1 MSEANASPT
10 GRSHQEMSE
19 ANASPTGRSHQEMS
33 EANASPTGRSHQ
45 EMSEANASPTGRSHQ
60 EMSEVS
66 TEARKWLDSR
76 SVLYVIFFLSGV
88 TGLVYEVI
96 WVRMTGLVFG
106 NTSHAISIVLGA
118 FMAGLALGS
127 WKLGQTA
134 DRTTNPLR
142 LYGLLEVGIGLSAA
156 LVPLVFRELDSFYWT
171 IAPTVASIP
180 GGAGLI
186 RFVTSF
192 VVLITPTFLMGGT
205 LPVLTR
211 FFTDRIEEV
220 ERKVGVLYAL
230 NTFGAAAGSLLA
242 ALVLIPGIG
251 NTRTTLIIATVN
263 VAIGLFAMWLSGR
276 PAGSTSSSRI
286 SGDEG
291 AAPSSPSS
299 SNPIVDRLVLMTLA
313 VSGFVSMMYE
323 VSWTR
328 ALSAMIGS
336 STYAF
341 SIMLVTFLIGIALG
355 SSIISRWKPVASLR
369 LLGLLQLGVAFGGM
383 VFLLGYLAA
392 PYTLL
397 ALIRAFYYSFPAIL
411 TIQFILCAALMIL
424 ATLSM
429 GASFPIASQLY
440 SSKFLILGRSIGNIY
455 SVNTIGAIIGS
466 LVAGFVLM
474 PLIGTERTI
483 LAGLFFNAAMALLL
497 LTEAKTA
504 RFAQALATVLLLIA
518 TVSMRGGI
526 FWKPDAMDRGVLIYS
541 KALEARPELT
551 MSEHYEDTD
560 VVYFKEGN
568 NATISVRK
576 GENYMALRTNGKV
589 DASNRDDMITQ
600 LTVGWLPG
608 FYHPNP
614 KNALVIGY
622 GSGVTVGAVTS
633 IKEIEDID
641 CIEIEP
647 AVYAAGPWFSEINRK
662 SYENPRVHFTFN
674 DARNYMNTTRKK
686 YDIII
691 SEPSNPWIAGVA
703 SLFTSEFYDRAA
715 EVLNPDG
722 VFAQWIQLY
731 ELDPEDLRMVLYE
744 VQRKFP
750 EVSVWVTDSDLIMIA
765 TRQKQTL
772 DTARIAKIVKS
783 DPSMV
788 RDFREFLHSETP
800 EGLLSYYVMSTEA
813 VRKFASKARR
823 NTDDHPLLEFHA
835 PRRLFADTRDLN
847 IDLLYESKDGLLPQG
862 AEVNDLEAAYAGMIE
877 PLLAFKRSHLAN
889 QAMALLA
896 QVPKKEEA
904 SLQLAI
910 AKLKMDSADWEGAE
924 EALKQA
930 DSQIKSDSPI
940 MGEKEEMMGLLYE
953 SLGNLDEAK
962 KHFERSVK
970 VEPKRPLP
978 LRRLAELAAK
988 DQSWTDASN
997 WMQQYLETKPPQLA
1011 HYWAVLG
1018 DYRLAAE
1025 EIEAG
1030 SQALETALRLDPYVY
1045 WAHFRMARVF
1055 EKNKDTESAIKQYE
1069 FLVRYAFD
1077 RDPDIYVKL
1086 ATLYKDAGRKRDA
1099 LRVLEKG
1106 RRILATNPAIYR
1118 LYREVLDAS

>member
-1 MSEANASPT
+1 MFGKRLN
-10 GRSHQEMSE
+10 
-19 ANASPTGRSHQEMS
+19 
-33 EANASPTGRSHQ
+33 
-45 EMSEANASPTGRSHQ
+45 
-60 EMSEVS
+60 
-66 TEARKWLDSR
+66 SR
-76 SVLYVIFFLSGV
+76 SILYVVFFLSGA

-96 WVRMTGLVFG
+96 WVRLTGLVFG
-106 NTSHAISIVLGA
+106 NTSHAISTVLGA

-127 WKLGQTA
+127 WKLGQKA
-134 DRTTNPLR
+134 DRISNPLR
-142 LYGLLEVGIGLSAA
+142 MYGFLEIGIGISAA
-156 LVPLVFRELDSFYWT
+156 LVPLVFRGLDSFYWT
-171 IAPTVASIP
+171 LAPSLNSIP

-186 RFVTSF
+186 RFGTSF
-192 VVLITPTFLMGGT
+192 AILLTPTFLMGGT

-211 FFTDRIEEV
+211 FFTERIDEV

-251 NTRTTLIIATVN
+251 NLRTTLIIATIN
-263 VAIGLFAMWLSGR
+263 VAIGLFAIWLSRAADSTGR
-276 PAGSTSSSRI
+276 ESNFQ
-286 SGDEG
+286 
-291 AAPSSPSS
+291 APSIEIPDSRS
-299 SNPIVDRLVLMTLA
+299 SNPAADRLVLMTLA

-355 SSIISRWKPVASLR
+355 SSIVSRRKPAAT
-369 LLGLLQLGVAFGGM
+369 LGLLGRMQLGVAFGGII
-383 VFLLGYLAA
+383 FLVGYLAA
-392 PYTLL
+392 PYVLYSM
-397 ALIRAFYYSFPAIL
+397 IRALYYSFPAIL
-411 TIQFILCAALMIL
+411 TVQFLLCAGLMIL
-424 ATLSM
+424 TTLCM
-429 GASFPIASQLY
+429 GATFPIASQLY
-440 SSKFLILGRSIGNIY
+440 SNKFTVLGRSIGNIY
-455 SVNTIGAIIGS
+455 SVNTVGAILGS
-466 LVAGFVLM
+466 LIAGFVLM

-483 LAGLFFNAAMALLL
+483 LAGLFFNSAMALLL

-504 RFAQALATVLLLIA
+504 RVAQVFAVAILLIA
-518 TVSMRGGI
+518 TLSMRGGI
-526 FWKPDAMDRGVLIYS
+526 FWKPEAMDRGILVYS
-541 KALEARPELT
+541 KAFEARPELT
-551 MSEHYEDTD
+551 IDEHYADTD
-560 VVYFKEGN
+560 VAYFKEGN

-576 GENYMALRTNGKV
+576 GENYLALRTNGKV

-647 AVYAAGPWFSEINRK
+647 AVYGAGQYFSDINRR
-662 SYENPRVHFTFN
+662 SYENPKVHMTFN
-674 DARNYMNTTRKK
+674 DARNYMNMTRKQ

-715 EVLNPDG
+715 QVLKPDG

-750 EVSVWVTDSDLIMIA
+750 EVSVWVTDSDLIIIA
-765 TRQKQTL
+765 TRQKQSL
-772 DTARIAKIVKS
+772 NTARVAEIVKS
-783 DPSMV
+783 DPSIA
-788 RDFREFLHSETP
+788 RDFRDFLHSDTP
-800 EGLLSYYVMSTEA
+800 EGLLSFYVMSSEA
-813 VRKFASKARR
+813 VRKFASNARR

-835 PRRLFADTRDLN
+835 PRQLFTDTRDLN

-862 AEVNDLEAAYAGMIE
+862 AEVADLEAAYSGMVE
-877 PLLAFKRSHLAN
+877 PFLVYRRRNLAN

-896 QVPKKEEA
+896 QAPKKEEA

-910 AKLKMDSADWEGAE
+910 AKLNLDSGDFGRAE
-924 EALKQA
+924 QALKTA
-930 DSQIKSDSPI
+930 DAQIKPGSPN
-940 MGEKEEMMGLLYE
+940 MGEKEELMGLLYE
-953 SLGNLDEAK
+953 TIGQSGQAK
-962 KHFERSVK
+962 EHFQRSASAEPTRSV
-970 VEPKRPLP
+970 P
-978 LRRLAELAAK
+978 LRKLAEMAAK
-988 DQSWTDASN
+988 DQSWAEAAK
-997 WMQQYLETKPPQLA
+997 WQQQFLETKPQQLG
-1011 HYWAVLG
+1011 HFWAVLG
-1018 DYRLAAE
+1018 DYSLAAE
-1025 EIEAG
+1025 QTEQG
-1030 SQALETALRLDPYVY
+1030 SQALETALRIDPYVY

-1055 EKNKDTESAIKQYE
+1055 EKNKDKDSAIKQYE
-1069 FLVRYAFD
+1069 FLVQYSFD
-1077 RDPDIYVKL
+1077 RDPDVYVNL
-1086 ATLYKDAGRKRDA
+1086 ANLYKEAGRKRDA
-1099 LRVLEKG
+1099 LRVLAKG

-1118 LYREVLDAS
+1118 LYRELQQAS

>member
-1 MSEANASPT
+1 MFAKRLNLSSI
-10 GRSHQEMSE
+10 
-19 ANASPTGRSHQEMS
+19 
-33 EANASPTGRSHQ
+33 
-45 EMSEANASPTGRSHQ
+45 
-60 EMSEVS
+60 
-66 TEARKWLDSR
+66 
-76 SVLYVIFFLSGV
+76 LYVIFFLSGA

-96 WVRMTGLVFG
+96 WVRLTGLVFG
-106 NTSHAISIVLGA
+106 NTSQAISIVVGA

-127 WKLGQTA
+127 WKLGQRT

-142 LYGLLEVGIGLSAA
+142 LNGLLEVGIGLSAA
-156 LVPLVFRELDSFYWT
+156 LVPLIFRGLDSFYWT
-171 IAPTVASIP
+171 IAPMVASIP
-180 GGAGLI
+180 GGAGFI
-186 RFVTSF
+186 RFATSF

-251 NTRTTLIIATVN
+251 NIRTTLIIATVN
-263 VAIGLFAMWLSGR
+263 VAIGLFAMWLSGGL
-276 PAGSTSSSRI
+276 PGSDPSSSLT
-286 SGDEG
+286 GDEG
-291 AAPSSPSS
+291 APLSPTSR
-299 SNPIVDRLVLMTLA
+299 SNPVVDRLVLMTLA

-355 SSIISRWKPVASLR
+355 SSVISRWKPAASLR
-369 LLGLLQLGVAFGGM
+369 LLGIMQVGVAVGGLI
-383 VFLLGYLAA
+383 FLVGYLAA

-429 GASFPIASQLY
+429 GATFPIASQLY
-440 SSKFLILGRSIGNIY
+440 SSKFRILGRSIGNIY

-483 LAGLFFNAAMALLL
+483 LAGLFFNSAMALLL
-497 LTEAKTA
+497 FTESKTA
-504 RFAQALATVLLLIA
+504 RVGQVLAAALLLIS
-518 TVSMRGGI
+518 TVSMRGGM
-526 FWKPDAMDRGVLIYS
+526 FWKPDAMDRGILIYS
-541 KALEARPELT
+541 KAFEARPELT
-551 MSEHYEDTD
+551 INEHYEDTD

-600 LTVGWLPG
+600 LTVGWLPA

-641 CIEIEP
+641 CVEIEP
-647 AVYAAGPWFSEINRK
+647 AVLGAGPLFSAINRK
-662 SYENPRVHFTFN
+662 SYENPRVHLTFN
-674 DARNYMNTTRKK
+674 DARNYMNTTRKQ

-715 EVLNPDG
+715 QVLKPDG

-750 EVSVWVTDSDLIMIA
+750 EVSVWVTDSDLILIA
-765 TRQKQTL
+765 TRQPQSL
-772 DTARIAKIVKS
+772 NMARVANIVRS

-788 RDFREFLHSETP
+788 RDFRDFLHSEQP

-813 VRKFASKARR
+813 VKKFSSKARR

-835 PRRLFADTRDLN
+835 PRQLFTDTRDLN
-847 IDLLYESKDGLLPQG
+847 LDLLYESKDGLLPHG
-862 AEVNDLEAAYAGMIE
+862 AEVPDLASAYSAMIE
-877 PLLAFKRSHLAN
+877 PFLIFKRSNLAN
-889 QAMALLA
+889 QAMGLLA
-896 QVPKKEEA
+896 QGSKKEPA
-904 SLQLAI
+904 LLQLAI
-910 AKLKMDSADWEGAE
+910 AKLNMDSGNFGRAE
-924 EALKQA
+924 EALKEA
-930 DSQIKSDSPI
+930 DKEVESESPLL
-940 MGEKEEMMGLLYE
+940 GEKEEMYGLLSE
-953 SLGNLDEAK
+953 TLGDTNGAK
-962 KHFERSVK
+962 QHFTNSTK
-970 VEPKRPLP
+970 ADPMRPVP
-978 LRRLAELAAK
+978 FRKLAELAAK
-988 DQSWTDASN
+988 DQSWKEAGD
-997 WMQQYLETKPPQLA
+997 WMERYVATQPQQLG
-1011 HYWAVLG
+1011 HFWAMLG
-1018 DYRLAAE
+1018 DYRLAADQVQQ
-1025 EIEAG
+1025 G
-1030 SQALETALRLDPYVY
+1030 TQALQAALNADPYLY
-1045 WAHFRMARVF
+1045 WGHYRMARVF
-1055 EKNKDTESAIKQYE
+1055 ERNKDNEDAIKEYE
-1069 FLVRYAFD
+1069 FIVRYAFD
-1077 RDPDIYVKL
+1077 RDPDVYVKL
-1086 ATLYKDAGRKRDA
+1086 ATLYKDAGRKNDA
-1099 LRVLEKG
+1099 LRVLVKG
-1106 RRILATNPAIYR
+1106 HRIFATNSAIYR
-1118 LYREVLDAS
+1118 LYREVREVN